1 MPMNDIHTVKVGD
14 LVRREGYSRLG
25 KLYMVTE
32 VIGDR
37 CAFNTHEMTLGL
49 WEVTAP
55 TQYTYFSPAPLYYIV
70 GGDYEAG
77 LYDPENGSPY

>member
-1 MPMNDIHTVKVGD
+1 MNDIHTVKVGD

-49 WEVTAP
+49 WEVTDP

>member
-1 MPMNDIHTVKVGD
+1 MPMHDIPTVKVGD

-49 WEVTAP
+49 WEVTDP

>member
-14 LVRREGYSRLG
+14 LVRREGYSHLE

-49 WEVTAP
+49 WEVTDR
-55 TQYTYFSPAPLYYIV
+55 TQYTYLSPASLYYIV